1 MSLLSL
7 LKEDFLLPKTN
18 DPALHSSFELFFNYP
33 GVWAIIHYRIAHKL
47 HKNGFKVLSRVI
59 SGIAQ
64 FLTSIDIH
72 PAATIGRRVFIDHGF
87 GVVIGETSII
97 GDDVLIYQ
105 QVTLGGVS
113 LSKGKRHP
121 TIGNGCVI
129 GGGAKILGNIT
140 IGDNCKIGANSVVIK
155 DVPNC
160 STAVGVPARIVK
172 RKESICGDETKLA
185 NDDFPD
191 VSKEMIIYLM
201 KRVAVLEKAIKEQ
214 DNIDVSVE
222 DKELEDIYASF
233 IDSVNTK

>member
-7 LKEDFLLPKTN
+7 LKEDFLLPKKN

-33 GVWAIIHYRIAHKL
+33 GVWAVMHYRIANKFYT
-47 HKNGFKVLSRVI
+47 NGFKIIGRII

-113 LSKGKRHP
+113 LNKGKRHP
-121 TIGNGCVI
+121 TIGSGCVI

-140 IGDNCKIGANSVVIK
+140 IGENCKIGANSVVIK
-155 DVPNC
+155 DVPSY

-172 RKESICGDETKLA
+172 RKKVTCLDETKLA

-191 VSKEMIIYLM
+191 VSKEMIVYLM
-201 KRVAVLEKAIKEQ
+201 KRVAVLENALLEK
-214 DNIDVSVE
+214 DGIDVSKE
-222 DKELEDIYASF
+222 DKELDEIYSNF
-233 IDSVNTK
+233 IDSMNSK

>member
-1 MSLLSL
+1 MSLFNII
-7 LKEDFLLPKTN
+7 KEDFLLPTKN

-33 GVWAIIHYRIAHKL
+33 GVWAMIYYRIAHKL
-47 HKNGFKVLSRVI
+47 YINNFRVIARII

-72 PAATIGRRVFIDHGF
+72 PAAIIGRRVFIDHGF

-121 TIGNGCVI
+121 TIGNGCVV
-129 GGGAKILGNIT
+129 GGGAKILGNID
-140 IGDNCKIGANSVVIK
+140 IGENCKIGANSVVIK
-155 DVPNC
+155 DVPPYC
-160 STAVGVPARIVK
+160 TAVGVPARIVK
-172 RKESICGDETKLA
+172 RKELDTSDETKLA

-191 VSKEMIIYLM
+191 VSKEMIVYLM
-201 KRVAVLEKAIKEQ
+201 KRVAILEDALLYQ
-214 DNIDVSVE
+214 DGIDVRKK
-222 DKELEDIYASF
+222 DRELDDIYSNF
-233 IDSVNTK
+233 IDSMNSK